1 MKPSSRRTKGHSYER
16 DIADKFRQAG
26 YEECVTSRS
35 ESKRLDDAGVDLCY
49 TDPWQVQCKN
59 QERMSPG
66 PHELLASMPKNGKFN
81 TVFHK
86 RNRKGTV
93 VYMDEET
100 FWELVKAWRDGHI

>member
-1 MKPSSRRTKGHSYER
+1 MNAKGRRAKGHGYER
-16 DIADKFRQAG
+16 DVAEKFRKAG
-26 YEECVTSRS
+26 YVECVTSRS
-35 ESKRLDDAGVDLCY
+35 ESKRTDDAGVDLCY

-66 PHELLASMPKNGKFN
+66 PHEILANMPQNNKFN
-81 TVFHK
+81 VVFHK

-100 FWELVKAWRDGHI
+100 FWQLLKAWQGA